1 MRASRLGSITSS
13 VHANFS
19 QKSAPSHLHPLG
31 ARVNRQTCGLLTE
44 YQSGSIEEKVEQGA
58 GELDERIR
66 SGTTGLFDTF
76 MNGAVMRENSDMSTA
91 SDSVMQA
98 TSYSESSWVNATLYR
113 ADQVTARKPERNESS
128 FLDTIVGRRGCLRS
142 ILNQL
147 EAVAGTNTT
156 VLITGETG
164 TGKEV
169 IARAIHELSP
179 RRNRNLVK
187 VNCAAMPA
195 GLLESELF
203 GHERGAFTG
212 AINSHIGRFAL
223 ADNGTLF
230 LDEIGDMPLELQPK
244 LLRVLQEREFEA
256 VGSTRTRPVDVHV
269 VAATNQDLKQ
279 MVRDRE
285 FREDL
290 YYRLNVFP
298 IYLPPLR
305 ERKADIPEL
314 VGHFVQ
320 QFADSMDKTIEI
332 IPEETMRALVRH
344 CWPGNI
350 RELQNYIA
358 RGVILSNDGI
368 FEPGPLETCEP
379 EPTLK
384 ERIRKE
390 IIAACERAKWRLG
403 GPEGA
408 AARLGLKRTT
418 LFHKM
423 KRLGIARP
431 ARRAVGASFR

>member
-1 MRASRLGSITSS
+1 MIALSEAKLNEYRGNATMSTSIYIPDAPIVRRSER
-13 VHANFS
+13 V
-19 QKSAPSHLHPLG
+19 KSAF
-31 ARVNRQTCGLLTE
+31 
-44 YQSGSIEEKVEQGA
+44 VE
-58 GELDERIR
+58 
-66 SGTTGLFDTF
+66 
-76 MNGAVMRENSDMSTA
+76 
-91 SDSVMQA
+91 
-98 TSYSESSWVNATLYR
+98 
-113 ADQVTARKPERNESS
+113 
-128 FLDTIVGRRGCLRS
+128 TIVGRRGGLRS
-142 ILNQL
+142 IISEV
-147 EAVAGTNTT
+147 EAVAPTNAT

-179 RRNRNLVK
+179 RRSRNLVK

-212 AINSHIGRFAL
+212 AVNSHVGRFAL
-223 ADNGTLF
+223 ADRGTLF

-256 VGSTRTRPVDVHV
+256 VGSTRTTRVDVRV

-290 YYRLNVFP
+290 YYRLNAFP

-314 VGHFVQ
+314 VEHFVQ
-320 QFADSMDKTIEI
+320 QFADSMDKTIET

-344 CWPGNI
+344 HWPGNI

-358 RGVILSNDGI
+358 RGVILSSEGI
-368 FEPGPLETCEP
+368 FEPGPLERCESLEP
-379 EPTLK
+379 EIANPTLEDK
-384 ERIRKE
+384 VRRE
-390 IIAACERAKWRLG
+390 ILVACQRANWKLG
-403 GPEGA
+403 GARGA

-418 LFHKM
+418 LFYKM
-423 KRLGIARP
+423 KRLGIRP
-431 ARRAVGASFR
+431 PADNWQD

>member
-1 MRASRLGSITSS
+1 
-13 VHANFS
+13 
-19 QKSAPSHLHPLG
+19 
-31 ARVNRQTCGLLTE
+31 
-44 YQSGSIEEKVEQGA
+44 
-58 GELDERIR
+58 
-66 SGTTGLFDTF
+66 
-76 MNGAVMRENSDMSTA
+76 MSTA
-91 SDSVMQA
+91 SNAVIQP
-98 TSYSESSWVNATLYR
+98 TPYRESSSTSGGVLCGDER
-113 ADQVTARKPERNESS
+113 TARTPERTESS
-128 FLDTIVGRRGCLRS
+128 FLDTIVGRRGSLRS

-147 EAVAGTNTT
+147 VAVAGTNTT

-169 IARAIHELSP
+169 IARAIHEISP

-212 AINSHIGRFAL
+212 AVNSHVGRFAL
-223 ADNGTLF
+223 ADRGTLF

-256 VGSTRTRPVDVHV
+256 VGSTRTTRVDVRV

-290 YYRLNVFP
+290 YYRLNAFP

-305 ERKADIPEL
+305 ERKADIREL
-314 VGHFVQ
+314 VELFVQ
-320 QFADSMDKTIEI
+320 QFADSMGKPIAT

-344 CWPGNI
+344 HWPGNI

-358 RGVILSNDGI
+358 RGVILSSDGI
-368 FEPGPLETCEP
+368 FEPGPLDERCESL
-379 EPTLK
+379 EAEIANPTLEDK
-384 ERIRKE
+384 VRQE
-390 IIAACERAKWRLG
+390 ILVVCQRANWKLG
-403 GPEGA
+403 GPRGA
-408 AARLGLKRTT
+408 AARLGMKRTT
-418 LFHKM
+418 LFYKM
-423 KRLGIARP
+423 KRLGIRQP
-431 ARRAVGASFR
+431 TDNWQD

>member
-1 MRASRLGSITSS
+1 
-13 VHANFS
+13 
-19 QKSAPSHLHPLG
+19 
-31 ARVNRQTCGLLTE
+31 
-44 YQSGSIEEKVEQGA
+44 
-58 GELDERIR
+58 
-66 SGTTGLFDTF
+66 
-76 MNGAVMRENSDMSTA
+76 MSTA
-91 SDSVMQA
+91 SNSVRQTIA
-98 TSYSESSWVNATLYR
+98 YPESSPMNGAFHR
-113 ADQVTARKPERNESS
+113 GDERTARRLERTESS
-128 FLDTIVGRRGCLRS
+128 FLDTIVGRRGSLRA
-142 ILNQL
+142 ILSQV

-156 VLITGETG
+156 VLIAGETG

-169 IARAIHELSP
+169 IAQAIHELSP

-212 AINSHIGRFAL
+212 AIHSHVGRFAL
-223 ADNGTLF
+223 ADRGTLF

-256 VGSTRTRPVDVHV
+256 VGSTRTTRVDVRV
-269 VAATNQDLKQ
+269 VAATNQDLRQ

-290 YYRLNVFP
+290 YYRLNAFP

-314 VGHFVQ
+314 VEYFVQ
-320 QFADSMDKTIEI
+320 QFAASMDKTIET
-332 IPEETMRALVRH
+332 IPDETMRAVVRH

-358 RGVILSNDGI
+358 RGVILSNDGV
-368 FEPGPLETCEP
+368 FEPAPLESCASLEP
-379 EPTLK
+379 EPEVANPTLEEK
-384 ERIRKE
+384 VRRE
-390 IIAACERAKWRLG
+390 ILAACQRANWKLG
-403 GPEGA
+403 GPRGA

-418 LFHKM
+418 LFYKM
-423 KRLGIARP
+423 KRLGIAPP
-431 ARRAVGASFR
+431 ADHWQD

>member
-1 MRASRLGSITSS
+1 
-13 VHANFS
+13 
-19 QKSAPSHLHPLG
+19 
-31 ARVNRQTCGLLTE
+31 
-44 YQSGSIEEKVEQGA
+44 
-58 GELDERIR
+58 
-66 SGTTGLFDTF
+66 
-76 MNGAVMRENSDMSTA
+76 MSTA
-91 SDSVMQA
+91 ADAVMEL
-98 TSYSESSWVNATLYR
+98 TRYTESSPINATLHR
-113 ADQVTARKPERNESS
+113 ADERLSGRPERADSS
-128 FLDTIVGRRGCLRS
+128 FLDTIVGRRGSLRA
-142 ILNQL
+142 ILNQV

-156 VLITGETG
+156 VLLSGETG

-212 AINSHIGRFAL
+212 AINAHVGRFAL
-223 ADNGTLF
+223 ADRGTLF
-230 LDEIGDMPLELQPK
+230 LDEIGDLPLELQPK

-256 VGSTRTRPVDVHV
+256 VGSTRTTRVDVRV

-314 VGHFVQ
+314 VEHFVQ
-320 QFADSMDKTIEI
+320 QFAGSMGKTIEI

-368 FEPGPLETCEP
+368 FEPGPLEACEP
-379 EPTLK
+379 LEPENVNPTLEDK
-384 ERIRKE
+384 IRRE
-390 IIAACERAKWRLG
+390 ILAACQSAKWRLG

-431 ARRAVGASFR
+431 ADQ

>member
-1 MRASRLGSITSS
+1 MSI
-13 VHANFS
+13 
-19 QKSAPSHLHPLG
+19 
-31 ARVNRQTCGLLTE
+31 LT
-44 YQSGSIEEKVEQGA
+44 
-58 GELDERIR
+58 IR
-66 SGTTGLFDTF
+66 
-76 MNGAVMRENSDMSTA
+76 
-91 SDSVMQA
+91 DSM
-98 TSYSESSWVNATLYR
+98 
-113 ADQVTARKPERNESS
+113 
-128 FLDTIVGRRGCLRS
+128 FLDTIVGCRGSLRP
-142 ILNQL
+142 ILNQV

-179 RRNRNLVK
+179 RRSRNLVN

-212 AINSHIGRFAL
+212 AVNSHVGRFAL
-223 ADNGTLF
+223 ADRGTLF
-230 LDEIGDMPLELQPK
+230 LDEIGDMPLELQPE

-256 VGSTRTRPVDVHV
+256 VGSKRTTRVDVRV

-279 MVRDRE
+279 MARDGE

-305 ERKADIPEL
+305 ERKADIPQL
-314 VGHFVQ
+314 VTHFVQ
-320 QFADSMDKTIEI
+320 HFAASMHKTIET
-332 IPEETMRALVRH
+332 IPEKMMRALVLHR
-344 CWPGNI
+344 WPGNI
-350 RELQNYIA
+350 RELQNHVA
-358 RGVILSNDGI
+358 RGVTLSNDGI

-379 EPTLK
+379 PEPEIVNPTLEEK
-384 ERIRKE
+384 IRRE
-390 IIAACERAKWRLG
+390 IIVACQSAKWRLG

-423 KRLGIARP
+423 KRLGI
-431 ARRAVGASFR
+431 V

>member
-1 MRASRLGSITSS
+1 
-13 VHANFS
+13 
-19 QKSAPSHLHPLG
+19 
-31 ARVNRQTCGLLTE
+31 
-44 YQSGSIEEKVEQGA
+44 
-58 GELDERIR
+58 
-66 SGTTGLFDTF
+66 
-76 MNGAVMRENSDMSTA
+76 MSTA
-91 SDSVMQA
+91 SDSVMEI
-98 TSYSESSWVNATLYR
+98 TRYPESSPINATLHR
-113 ADQVTARKPERNESS
+113 ADERSSRKPERAESS
-128 FLDTIVGRRGCLRS
+128 SPGTIVGRRGSLRS
-142 ILNQL
+142 ILSQV

-212 AINSHIGRFAL
+212 AINSHVGRFAL
-223 ADNGTLF
+223 ADRGTLF

-244 LLRVLQEREFEA
+244 LLRVLQEREFEP
-256 VGSTRTRPVDVHV
+256 VGSTRTTRVDVRV

-290 YYRLNVFP
+290 YYRLNAFP

-314 VGHFVQ
+314 VEHFVQ
-320 QFADSMDKTIEI
+320 QFADSMDKTIET
-332 IPEETMRALVRH
+332 IPKETMRALVRH

-368 FEPGPLETCEP
+368 FEPGPLEKCEP
-379 EPTLK
+379 LEPEIANPTLEDK
-384 ERIRKE
+384 VRRE
-390 IIAACERAKWRLG
+390 ILVACQRANWKLG
-403 GPEGA
+403 GPRGA
-408 AARLGLKRTT
+408 AARLGMKRTT

-431 ARRAVGASFR
+431 ADHWQD